1 VESGRITAELEL
13 TLTGGEVATL
23 IEASHDALYKR
34 LQWTVREGSNWRDLD
49 ILYAGQMVTDLVQAH
64 TKLYL
69 AFRELGHLHD
79 EFEKAF
85 MITDDV
91 YELIDT
97 ITDANSWDQVPTH
110 RHAESLCQLCR
121 KIGRV
126 P

>member
-1 VESGRITAELEL
+1 MDSPEITAELNL
-13 TLTGGEVATL
+13 TLTGGEVATM
-23 IEASHDALYKR
+23 IEASMDALYKR
-34 LQWTVREGSNWRDLD
+34 LQWSIRVGTRWRDLD
-49 ILYAGQMVTDLVQAH
+49 ILYAGQMITDLVQAH

-79 EFEKAF
+79 AFEEAF
-85 MITDDV
+85 MITDEV

-97 ITDANSWDQVPTH
+97 ITDASSWGQVLTH

-126 P
+126 V